1 MQTIT
6 SLQFV
11 AAAYAA
17 VLLTLFIDQW
27 IGEPPPRWHP
37 VVWMGNYLG
46 WAGRW
51 LQARVEIGQSG
62 AGDVAGAAD
71 KADAADWAS
80 FWRGAA
86 AWWLGAV
93 LVLLVAGG
101 LQWLLLQ
108 LPLGWAVLLLG
119 VALKPLLAWRMLT
132 DEVAA
137 VEQQLGQSLQ
147 AGQQQLARIVSR
159 DVAVLD
165 VVQVRESALESLAEN
180 LNDSVIAPLF
190 WFALLGLPG
199 AALCRFADTA
209 DSMWGYRGN
218 YRGQCW
224 EWAGKWAARADD
236 VLAWL
241 PARIT
246 AVALLLAG
254 VVASWRKA
262 RPACHLAAC
271 SSSAASASQA
281 VDAETSTQSS
291 SIYQRLAQLPRQAR
305 CTPSP
310 NSGWPMAALA
320 LVLDVRLCKPHT
332 YTLHAQGQT
341 AQACH
346 IAQAV
351 RLAHG
356 ALLGLVAL
364 WGLAWLVAWWAVVE
378 GVAAS
383 SAAGNMP
390 QALARLLPALV

>member
-1 MQTIT
+1 MTD
-6 SLQFV
+6 LQIQLA

-17 VLLTLFIDQW
+17 VLLALCIDQW

-51 LQARVEIGQSG
+51 LQARVVIGQR
-62 AGDVAGAAD
+62 DVAD
-71 KADAADWAS
+71 KADAADWPS

-93 LVLLVAGG
+93 LVLVVAGG

-108 LPLGWAVLLLG
+108 LPLGWAALLLG

-159 DVAVLD
+159 DVAALD
-165 VVQVRESALESLAEN
+165 AVQVRESALESLAEN
-180 LNDSVIAPLF
+180 LNDSVVAPLF

-246 AVALLLAG
+246 AAALALAG
-254 VVASWRKA
+254 VAASWRKA

-271 SSSAASASQA
+271 SSSAGSASQA

-291 SIYQRLAQLPRQAR
+291 SIFQRLAQLPRQAR

-320 LVLDVRLCKPHT
+320 LVLDVRLCKPQT
-332 YTLHAQGQT
+332 YTLHAQGQ
-341 AQACH
+341 AALACH

-364 WGLAWLVAWWAVVE
+364 WGLAWAAAWWAKWWVVVE

>member
-1 MQTIT
+1 MTD
-6 SLQFV
+6 LQIQLA

-17 VLLTLFIDQW
+17 VLLALFIDQW
-27 IGEPPPRWHP
+27 IGEPPRRWHP

-159 DVAVLD
+159 DVAALD
-165 VVQVRESALESLAEN
+165 AVQVRESALESLAEN

-218 YRGQCW
+218 YRGQRW
-224 EWAGKWAARADD
+224 EWAGKWTARADD

-246 AVALLLAG
+246 AVALALAG

-320 LVLDVRLCKPHT
+320 LVLDVRLCKPQT

-364 WGLAWLVAWWAVVE
+364 WGLAWLVAWWAVLE

>member
-51 LQARVEIGQSG
+51 LQARVVIGQSG

-165 VVQVRESALESLAEN
+165 VVQVRESALESLSEN

-190 WFALLGLPG
+190 WFLLLGLPG
-199 AALCRFADTA
+199 AALFRFADTA
-209 DSMWGYRGN
+209 DSMWGYRGV
-218 YRGQCW
+218 YRGKRW
-224 EWAGKWAARADD
+224 EWAGKWAAKVDD
-236 VLAWL
+236 WLAWL
-241 PARIT
+241 PARLTGIG
-246 AVALLLAG
+246 LLLA
-254 VVASWRKA
+254 AWPRRLRLSALRQQ
-262 RPACHLAAC
+262 AA
-271 SSSAASASQA
+271 Q
-281 VDAETSTQSS
+281 
-291 SIYQRLAQLPRQAR
+291 
-305 CTPSP
+305 TPSP

-320 LVLDVRLCKPHT
+320 LALDVQLRKPGV
-332 YTLHAQGQT
+332 YTLHADGVQ
-341 AQACH
+341 AQPGH
-346 IAQAV
+346 VPQAI
-351 RLAHG
+351 RLAQRAIAIVLTG
-356 ALLGLVAL
+356 WLALALLTGIFT
-364 WGLAWLVAWWAVVE
+364 
-378 GVAAS
+378 
-383 SAAGNMP
+383 
-390 QALARLLPALV
+390 

>member
-6 SLQFV
+6 NLQL
-11 AAAYAA
+11 AAPAYAA
-17 VLLTLFIDQW
+17 VLLALCIDQW
-27 IGEPPPRWHP
+27 PGEPPPRWHP

-51 LQARVEIGQSG
+51 LQVRVVIGQSG

-71 KADAADWAS
+71 TADAADWPS

-86 AWWLGAV
+86 VWWLGAV
-93 LVLLVAGG
+93 LVLVVAGG

-108 LPLGWAVLLLG
+108 LPLGWAALLLG

-147 AGQQQLARIVSR
+147 AGRRQLARIVSR

-165 VVQVRESALESLAEN
+165 AVQVRESALESLAEN

-190 WFALLGLPG
+190 WFAVLGLPG

-209 DSMWGYRGN
+209 DSMWGYRGS
-218 YRGQCW
+218 YRGQRW

-246 AVALLLAG
+246 AAALALAG
-254 VVASWRKA
+254 VAASWRKGRA
-262 RPACHLAAC
+262 ACHFAAGG
-271 SSSAASASQA
+271 ASQA
-281 VDAETSTQSS
+281 ADTEASTKSVGKAEKQVKTHANKQTSTQGS
-291 SIYQRLAQLPRQAR
+291 SIYQRLRQLPRQAR
-305 CTPSP
+305 CTASP

-332 YTLHAQGQT
+332 YTLHAHGQT

-351 RLAHG
+351 RLAHC

-364 WGLAWLVAWWAVVE
+364 WGLI
-378 GVAAS
+378 
-383 SAAGNMP
+383 
-390 QALARLLPALV
+390 LLLLRWV

>member
-1 MQTIT
+1 MTD
-6 SLQFV
+6 LQIQLA

-17 VLLTLFIDQW
+17 VLLALFIDQW

-159 DVAVLD
+159 DVAALD
-165 VVQVRESALESLAEN
+165 AVQVRESALESLAEN

-218 YRGQCW
+218 YRGQRW
-224 EWAGKWAARADD
+224 EWAGKWTARADD

-246 AVALLLAG
+246 AVALALAG

-320 LVLDVRLCKPHT
+320 LVLDVRLCKPQT

-364 WGLAWLVAWWAVVE
+364 WGLAWLVAWWAVLE
-378 GVAAS
+378 GVAVS

>member
-1 MQTIT
+1 MTD
-6 SLQFV
+6 LQIQLA

-17 VLLTLFIDQW
+17 VLLALFIDQW

-159 DVAVLD
+159 DVAALD
-165 VVQVRESALESLAEN
+165 AVQVRESALESLAEN

-218 YRGQCW
+218 YRGQRW
-224 EWAGKWAARADD
+224 EWAGKWTARADD

-246 AVALLLAG
+246 AVALALAG

-320 LVLDVRLCKPHT
+320 LVLDVRLCKPQT

-364 WGLAWLVAWWAVVE
+364 WGLAWLVAWWSVLE

>member
-1 MQTIT
+1 MTD
-6 SLQFV
+6 LQIQLA

-17 VLLTLFIDQW
+17 VLLALFIDQW

-159 DVAVLD
+159 DVAALD
-165 VVQVRESALESLAEN
+165 AVQVRESALESLAEN

-218 YRGQCW
+218 YRGQRW
-224 EWAGKWAARADD
+224 EWAGKWTARADD

-246 AVALLLAG
+246 AVALALAG

-364 WGLAWLVAWWAVVE
+364 WGLAWLVAWWSVLE
-378 GVAAS
+378 GVAVS

>member
-51 LQARVEIGQSG
+51 LQARVVIGQSG

-86 AWWLGAV
+86 VWWLGAV

-262 RPACHLAAC
+262 RPACHLAAG

-320 LVLDVRLCKPHT
+320 LVLDVRLCKPQT

-364 WGLAWLVAWWAVVE
+364 WGLAWLVAWWAVLE
-378 GVAAS
+378 GVAVS